1 MGCSFYS
8 SAFSKNRREKKNWLL
23 LGDPKKFRRVCM
35 EFSEYNRLTSQR
47 QFAPKCSF
55 LASRPLGHYSFRIS
69 WQIPWF
75 FYDVTPPDRPTS
87 FWKKRRPWGRG
98 SHPPTIHFKA
108 RVIKLHGCLTARHCH
123 HFRRLFDLLGKGR
136 NVSSEYLGNMQ
147 WNYLETRS
155 PWFHQHSS
163 GYDVQFDIKSKGYHL
178 SDSYQTLIID
188 LE

>member
-1 MGCSFYS
+1 MTPKNLEGFVSSFLSITGYWDLRDNLPRN
-8 SAFSKNRREKKNWLL
+8 AHFWQVGLL
-23 LGDPKKFRRVCM
+23 DIIL
-35 EFSEYNRLTSQR
+35 SEYPDKSHN
-47 QFAPKCSF
+47 
-55 LASRPLGHYSFRIS
+55 
-69 WQIPWF
+69 
-75 FYDVTPPDRPTS
+75 FYDVTPLDRPTS

-163 GYDVQFDIKSKGYHL
+163 GCDVQFDIKSKGYII
-178 SDSYQTLIID
+178 YQIVIRL
-188 LE
+188 L

>member
-1 MGCSFYS
+1 MTPKNLEGFVWSFLS
-8 SAFSKNRREKKNWLL
+8 ITGWHLRDNLPRNAHFWQVGLL
-23 LGDPKKFRRVCM
+23 DIII
-35 EFSEYNRLTSQR
+35 SEYPDKS
-47 QFAPKCSF
+47 
-55 LASRPLGHYSFRIS
+55 HD
-69 WQIPWF
+69 

-163 GYDVQFDIKSKGYHL
+163 GCDVQFDIKSKGYHL

>member
-1 MGCSFYS
+1 
-8 SAFSKNRREKKNWLL
+8 
-23 LGDPKKFRRVCM
+23 M

-47 QFAPKCSF
+47 QFAPECSV
-55 LASRPLGHYSFRIS
+55 LASRPLGHCSFRIS

-75 FYDVTPPDRPTS
+75 YDVTLLDRPTS
-87 FWKKRRPWGRG
+87 FWKKRRPWGWG

-123 HFRRLFDLLGKGR
+123 HFRRLFDLLCKGR

-163 GYDVQFDIKSKGYHL
+163 GCDVQFDIKQRKDIIYQIR
-178 SDSYQTLIID
+178 YQTFIID